1 MKSIEFKQVG
11 MQNYCLF
18 IEPMVIPFEENKTV
32 LITGPN
38 GVGKSSIFD
47 CLPFTLYGVTSKGA
61 HGDDVV
67 NDKVEKDC
75 HTWLTF
81 NIDDVPYRVD
91 RYHKHRKFG
100 NTVILNRD
108 GEDIK
113 KGQREVLPEIERI
126 LVPQKLFMNTLLFGQ
141 KVKDFFTDLV
151 DSQKK
156 EIFRKILQLDNYV
169 LYYKETDLQVENLA
183 RKVLDISN
191 NTGVKTQLLSDAR
204 TQIGV
209 LIQAKRKFEEE
220 INQQVLSLNSVLKQL
235 LDEYNRV
242 VQDLKIKKEHV
253 SAFGDIDKIINDLEQ
268 NIRSVDTNLGTIYQE
283 IQAKKQL
290 KESELRSEATKAKV
304 DIDSKYQQLEGEMK
318 DKYRNEENEIKKN
331 IAKINIELNK
341 EKEEIKSIQFHR
353 ELIRVENTDL
363 RENIIDKDVATCP
376 TCQQTISPETLQKL
390 KDKLERNRQKDESL
404 ELEVVTKDDIIA
416 ELVLR
421 NTNLNLKIKNIFEAL
436 SKHLQDLGFNKAL
449 ELQKVQDRIDNLLD
463 QLETRAAGQLEES
476 TVSSTNQKKILET
489 KKRDLEQRKQ
499 EQEQTLKQVEEL
511 ENLLIQIDS
520 DIKVKEDRLKQKKE
534 EQYDDTQL
542 RLYEEKVKSLGSEIK
557 ELERVGINYQA
568 ESKVLEFWK
577 VGFSPSGIPS
587 LLTDESIPFMNQQMS
602 MYMDQISNGR
612 YIVSFDT
619 LKATKAG
626 EFRDK
631 ISVNVIDNLTKAD
644 SRIKLSGGQTRLVDV
659 ATILTLC
666 DLQSSVQDIKFN
678 IIMFDEIFD
687 SLDDENIG
695 YVSKLLRQLVVDKS
709 VFIISHRHIDQ
720 IEADEV
726 LSFY

>member
-1 MKSIEFKQVG
+1 MKSVEFKQVG

-18 IEPMVIPFEENKTV
+18 IEPMELLFEENKTV

-67 NDKVEKDC
+67 NNIVGKDC

-81 NIDDVPYRVD
+81 NIDGVPHRVD

-100 NTVILNRD
+100 NTVVLNID
-108 GEDIK
+108 GEDVK

-141 KVKDFFTDLV
+141 KVKDFFTDLT
-151 DSQKK
+151 DTQKK

-169 LYYKETDLQVENLA
+169 LYYKEADLQIENLA

-191 NTGVKTQLLSDAR
+191 SLGVKTQVLGDVR
-204 TQIGV
+204 IQVGV
-209 LIQAKRKFEEE
+209 LTQAKDKFEEE
-220 INQQVLSLNSVLKQL
+220 RSQQVLSLNSTLKQL
-235 LDEYNRV
+235 LEEHNRV
-242 VQDLKIKKEHV
+242 VQDRKVKEEHV
-253 SAFGDIDKIINDLEQ
+253 SAFGDIDKIVNDLEQ

-283 IQAKKQL
+283 IRTKKQL

-304 DIDSKYQQLEGEMK
+304 DIDSKYQQLEGEIK
-318 DKYRNEENEIKKN
+318 DKYRTEENEIEKN
-331 IAKINIELNK
+331 IAKNDIELNK
-341 EKEEIKSIQFHR
+341 KKEEIKSIQFHR
-353 ELIRVENTDL
+353 GLILNENTDL
-363 RENIIDKDVATCP
+363 KENIIDKDVATCP

-390 KDKLERNRQKDESL
+390 KDKMEHNRQKNESL
-404 ELEVVTKDDIIA
+404 RIEIVDKEDIIV
-416 ELVLR
+416 VLAHR
-421 NTNLNLKIKNIFEAL
+421 TINLNLKIENILEAK
-436 SKHLQDLGFNKAL
+436 SKYLQDLAFNKAL
-449 ELQKVQDRIDNLLD
+449 ELQKVQSRLDKLLD

-476 TVSSTNQKKILET
+476 TSFTINQKKILET
-489 KKRDLEQRKQ
+489 KKQELEQRKH
-499 EQEQTLKQVEEL
+499 EQEQILEQIVEL
-511 ENLLIQIDS
+511 GNLLVRVDS
-520 DIKVKEDRLKQKKE
+520 DIKVNEDRLKQKKE

-542 RLYEEKVKSLGSEIK
+542 KLYKERVKSLNNEIK
-557 ELERVGINYQA
+557 ELEKEGTNYQT
-568 ESKVLEFWK
+568 ESIVLEFWK
-577 VGFSPSGIPS
+577 VGFSSSGIPS
-587 LLTDESIPFMNQQMS
+587 LLTDESIPFMNQRMLT
-602 MYMDQISNGR
+602 YMDQISNGR

-644 SRIKLSGGQTRLVDV
+644 SRVKLSGGQTRLVDI

-666 DLQSSVQDIKFN
+666 DLQSSVQDIEFN

-709 VFIISHRHIDQ
+709 VLIISHRHIDQ

-726 LSFY
+726 LNFY